1 MTERL
6 RLVLPALL
14 ILLCCA
20 VDSKVLAPQGSSTKF
35 SMTSKL
41 SASQKAR
48 SAVSSV
54 SASAVRASTDRPS
67 DAQSNGMEPTFTIGE
82 TPPFY
87 PEETAGSLGTVQE
100 AANLWRSDSPKGVPV
115 LWFTFDTTRGW
126 LWTAGVAPAASS
138 STSQSTA
145 GSEQGWTSVSNS
157 MAGDGPH
164 HGKDIGAGNKLLLRA
179 LHKWSKRTHSG
190 HSQGVDFSP
199 LPFLISEISVFVKGQ
214 RLLNAFPELM
224 QVADLFHFENRLQK
238 ASSLLADS
246 LQKGLFSNETNGALH
261 AAVIKASQSQR
272 KPFAAAATY
281 ISVFVLSMK
290 KLFHAKTSS
299 EASKVLHGVTSAST
313 RASTIANA
321 VLDPAP
327 VRKSIG
333 DPSEPQVEEIAVP
346 GGKLLGVRAAVWS
359 RRIMPDPRNPRS
371 IFRGGSTCQSGH
383 QIEPSRKIGLLT
395 SWIPDELDFCEKAE
409 FCSNDLL
416 PHRPMCDH
424 RLRCYHLEGCDR

>member
-1 MTERL
+1 
-6 RLVLPALL
+6 
-14 ILLCCA
+14 
-20 VDSKVLAPQGSSTKF
+20 
-35 SMTSKL
+35 
-41 SASQKAR
+41 
-48 SAVSSV
+48 
-54 SASAVRASTDRPS
+54 
-67 DAQSNGMEPTFTIGE
+67 MEPTFTIGE

-179 LHKWSKRTHSG
+179 LHKWSNRTHSG

-224 QVADLFHFENRLQK
+224 QVADLFYFENRLQK

-321 VLDPAP
+321 VAQMRSSFVSSTLLSKDRRGIVMPDLCGALILFGAYLDA
-327 VRKSIG
+327 
-333 DPSEPQVEEIAVP
+333 P
-346 GGKLLGVRAAVWS
+346 GGSEESTQSQVRSLSSGSSSKSATSSQSLAAELQSSDLSTPEADFSAAVQLMYQPGMVAHVS
-359 RRIMPDPRNPRS
+359 KNAYILHMYLTVRSFGSCAPR
-371 IFRGGSTCQSGH
+371 
-383 QIEPSRKIGLLT
+383 
-395 SWIPDELDFCEKAE
+395 
-409 FCSNDLL
+409 
-416 PHRPMCDH
+416 
-424 RLRCYHLEGCDR
+424 